1 MSRAIAQRLERWQQ
15 GQFAHL
21 AGFCAVTRYGRVL
34 RINGLLLHCRLPQ
47 ARIGDLCR
55 VQAAGN
61 TWILAEII
69 GCDQQDATLSALAS
83 LEGISAGAAVESLAA
98 VHQVRV
104 GNDLLGQVLD
114 GFGRALV
121 EGGASAFARAPC
133 EGARAVVCDAPLA
146 TQRPRIARALPTGVR
161 AIDGLLTLGEGQRAG
176 LFAGAGCGK
185 TTLLA
190 EIARNVDCDVIV
202 FGLIGERGREL
213 REFLD
218 HELDA
223 GLRA

>member
-1 MSRAIAQRLERWQQ
+1 MPACRGKRW
-15 GQFAHL
+15 

-47 ARIGDLCR
+47 ARMGDLCR

-104 GNDLLGQVLD
+104 GNDLLVLAVV
-114 GFGRALV
+114 GALV
-121 EGGASAFARAPC
+121 LGLSLPLYNRHTAQNFN
-133 EGARAVVCDAPLA
+133 PLA
-146 TQRPRIARALPTGVR
+146 AT
-161 AIDGLLTLGEGQRAG
+161 AG
-176 LFAGAGCGK
+176 K
-185 TTLLA
+185 ITVVEVE
-190 EIARNVDCDVIV
+190 EIVEP
-202 FGLIGERGREL
+202 G
-213 REFLD
+213 
-218 HELDA
+218 ELDPA
-223 GLRA
+223 QIHTPGIYVDRIKSAQ

>member
-47 ARIGDLCR
+47 ARMGDLCR

-104 GNDLLGQVLD
+104 GNED
-114 GFGRALV
+114 RK
-121 EGGASAFARAPC
+121 S
-133 EGARAVVCDAPLA
+133 VV
-146 TQRPRIARALPTGVR
+146 
-161 AIDGLLTLGEGQRAG
+161 
-176 LFAGAGCGK
+176 
-185 TTLLA
+185 
-190 EIARNVDCDVIV
+190 
-202 FGLIGERGREL
+202 
-213 REFLD
+213 
-218 HELDA
+218 
-223 GLRA
+223 

>member
-61 TWILAEII
+61 AWILAEII

-121 EGGASAFARAPC
+121 EGGASAFARRLARARVQSSAMRPWPRRGRALYAPC
-133 EGARAVVCDAPLA
+133 QPGYGPS
-146 TQRPRIARALPTGVR
+146 TG
-161 AIDGLLTLGEGQRAG
+161 
-176 LFAGAGCGK
+176 C
-185 TTLLA
+185 
-190 EIARNVDCDVIV
+190 
-202 FGLIGERGREL
+202 
-213 REFLD
+213 
-218 HELDA
+218 
-223 GLRA
+223 

>member
-61 TWILAEII
+61 AWILAEII

-121 EGGASAFARAPC
+121 EGGVEAFARVPC

-185 TTLLA
+185 TTLLPDHLCC
-190 EIARNVDCDVIV
+190 RGVGCGRSDVCRY
-202 FGLIGERGREL
+202 GC
-213 REFLD
+213 
-218 HELDA
+218 
-223 GLRA
+223 